1 MVQKLALKRTVDLV
15 THSTL
20 LNTKLLN
27 RKKKK
32 CDSFLCLSKKGVR
45 LGNTRRLGP
54 ITTQENT
61 LVLLIGLN
69 RRARHF

>member
-1 MVQKLALKRTVDLV
+1 MVQKLALKRTGDLV

-27 RKKKK
+27 RKKKN
-32 CDSFLCLSKKGVR
+32 DSFLCLSQKGR
-45 LGNTRRLGP
+45 ALGLTRRLGP

-61 LVLLIGLN
+61 LVLLIG
-69 RRARHF
+69 